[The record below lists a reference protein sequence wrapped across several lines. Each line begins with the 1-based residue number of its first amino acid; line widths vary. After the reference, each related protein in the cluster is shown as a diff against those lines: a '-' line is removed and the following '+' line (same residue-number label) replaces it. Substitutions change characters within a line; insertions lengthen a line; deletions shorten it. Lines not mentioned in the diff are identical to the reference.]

1 MDRLLD
7 DIGLVSNALKDAQ
20 AIIQPNG
27 GRKLLKK
34 SLRNKKN
41 NMFDER

>member
-20 AIIQPNG
+20 AIIQPKNG

-34 SLRNKKN
+34 SLRRKN
-41 NMFDER
+41 NMFDDR